1 MATLLILAAGM
12 GSRYG
17 GLKQMDQ
24 VGPGGQ
30 TIMDYSIYD
39 AIEAGFTKVVF
50 IIRRDF
56 EEAFKE
62 KIIAKYKDR
71 IECAYVFQDMNSY
84 CGDLEQEVID
94 KREKPWGTGHAVL
107 VAKNEVKGPFAVIN
121 ADDFYGRDG
130 FKKMGEFLRND
141 ASEELFGMV
150 GYYLKNTMSKNGT
163 VNRGVCQTDDNS
175 YLSSIFEAMKI
186 GRNDAGTI
194 EHRTNDKPE
203 VLSEETIVSMNL
215 WGFHSSFFSILQ
227 SMFEDHTAS
236 TKDNPKAEYIL
247 TSPVDYMIQSKKAKI
262 KVVPT
267 DSSWFGVTYQE
278 DKPLVEADILALT
291 NSGVYPEKF

>member
-56 EEAFKE
+56 EDAFKE

-71 IECAYVFQDMNSY
+71 IECAYVFQDMNAY

-107 VAKNEVKGPFAVIN
+107 VAKDEVQGPFAVIN

-186 GRNDAGTI
+186 GRNEAGTI
-194 EHRTNDKPE
+194 LHNTNEKPE
-203 VLSEETIVSMNL
+203 ELSEETIVSMNL

-227 SMFEDHTAS
+227 SMFDDHTAS

-247 TSPVDYMIQSKKAKI
+247 TSPVDYMIQSSKAKI

-291 NSGVYPEKF
+291 KSGVYPEKF

>member
-1 MATLLILAAGM
+1 MATLVILAAGM

-39 AIEAGFTKVVF
+39 AIEAGFKKVVF

-56 EEAFKE
+56 EDAFKE
-62 KIIAKYKDR
+62 KIISKYKDR
-71 IECAYVFQDMNSY
+71 IECAYVFQDMDAC
-84 CGDLEQEVID
+84 CGELEKEVIE

-107 VAKNEVKGPFAVIN
+107 VAKDEISGPFAVIN

-150 GYYLKNTMSKNGT
+150 GYYLINTLSKNGT
-163 VNRGVCQTDDNS
+163 VNRGVCQTDDDS
-175 YLSSIFEAMKI
+175 YLSSIFEALKI
-186 GRNDAGTI
+186 GRNKEGVI
-194 EHRTNDKPE
+194 VHNTNDKNE
-203 VLSEETIVSMNL
+203 VLGEDTIVSMNL
-215 WGFHSSFFSILQ
+215 WGFHSSFFTVLER
-227 SMFEDHTAS
+227 MFQEHIAA
-236 TKDNPKAEYIL
+236 TKDQPRAEYIL
-247 TSPVDYMIQSKKAKI
+247 TSPVDYMIQSAKAKI

-291 NSGVYPEKF
+291 ESGVYPEKF